1 VRVHIVAHGEAAT
14 GLDVPEKDAHEAF
27 DKYATPWAIKAEAAL
42 RGARDKLSTERLTGG
57 RKPA

>member
-1 VRVHIVAHGEAAT
+1 MRVHSVAHDGAAT
-14 GLDVPEKDAHEAF
+14 GLDVPEECAREAF
-27 DKYATPWAIKAEAAL
+27 DENATPWTIEMEAAL